1 MARSKPSLSAKL
13 SRTTGLQLVLVAGS
27 LSALSFSLGRNSG
40 FQQIEAHR
48 ATVPVVRVAEQLSR
62 KLSYPTI
69 INDLNV
75 AAVSADPELLND
87 FDRLSH
93 RFWRQLKSFPVDYI
107 NYGSTDGSFLGIEK
121 LSPDHFAHNED
132 SQRFGRGTMQVY
144 SMDANGQ
151 RLALDDAIPGMSTSH
166 EEAWY
171 VDTVKA
177 GQPSW
182 STIYAWEDQP
192 DVFSI
197 SYNAPIYNKS
207 NKLLGVVGVDM
218 VINQLSTWLQDAW
231 KNQQGLALI
240 VEANGDLVASSQANT
255 LLIGKGDQPQ
265 RANLKDIT
273 LPLAAELHTQF
284 REANIAT
291 QQGAK
296 QSLNNTSPRVIE
308 LDDQHYLI
316 NSTPWGDNYGLNWH
330 LLTAIPADE
339 EWRSSEL
346 ILYLSVITSVAA
358 IGLALAINRRLIKGI
373 LTPLTALTSA
383 SKSTEVQIE
392 EEAQKREFAT
402 PVSYAC
408 TLPASSTEEIAGLNK
423 AIQALV
429 QAFNRLTQT
438 LREKDER
445 ELKDISQ
452 KLKISLEAAAIGHEI
467 NQPLSI
473 VRLTAQSLLN
483 TLKLQGPGQSSPALN
498 EGLTTLNAQ
507 TERIATITE
516 KMRSLLR
523 NAQTNLGPV
532 DLQQVIDNSIRYVQ
546 SNHRNGDWIATHA
559 SDASPGVQAV
569 IEGDAVQLQVALINL
584 LKNGLD
590 ALAGQTRSEN
600 APPPSVGI
608 TLNEQDDQWRID
620 VDDNGPGLSQDLL
633 GSMPLS
639 TSKPDGSGLGLFIVR
654 TAVESHQGE
663 LTLTTNAWG
672 GLKASINL
680 PKSRT

>member
-27 LSALSFSLGRNSG
+27 MSALSFSLGRNSG

-107 NYGSTDGSFLGIEK
+107 NYGSTNGSFLGIEK
-121 LSPDHFAHNED
+121 LSPDRFAHNED

-182 STIYAWEDQP
+182 SSIYAWEDQP

-231 KNQQGLALI
+231 ENQQGLALI

-273 LPLAAELHTQF
+273 LPLAAELQTQF

-291 QQGAK
+291 QQGAQ

-346 ILYLSVITSVAA
+346 ILYLSVITSLAA
-358 IGLALAINRRLIKGI
+358 IGLALAIN
-373 LTPLTALTSA
+373 
-383 SKSTEVQIE
+383 
-392 EEAQKREFAT
+392 
-402 PVSYAC
+402 
-408 TLPASSTEEIAGLNK
+408 
-423 AIQALV
+423 
-429 QAFNRLTQT
+429 
-438 LREKDER
+438 
-445 ELKDISQ
+445 
-452 KLKISLEAAAIGHEI
+452 
-467 NQPLSI
+467 
-473 VRLTAQSLLN
+473 
-483 TLKLQGPGQSSPALN
+483 
-498 EGLTTLNAQ
+498 
-507 TERIATITE
+507 
-516 KMRSLLR
+516 
-523 NAQTNLGPV
+523 
-532 DLQQVIDNSIRYVQ
+532 
-546 SNHRNGDWIATHA
+546 GD
-559 SDASPGVQAV
+559 
-569 IEGDAVQLQVALINL
+569 
-584 LKNGLD
+584 
-590 ALAGQTRSEN
+590 
-600 APPPSVGI
+600 
-608 TLNEQDDQWRID
+608 
-620 VDDNGPGLSQDLL
+620 
-633 GSMPLS
+633 
-639 TSKPDGSGLGLFIVR
+639 
-654 TAVESHQGE
+654 
-663 LTLTTNAWG
+663 
-672 GLKASINL
+672 
-680 PKSRT
+680 

>member
-1 MARSKPSLSAKL
+1 MARPQPSLSAKL

-48 ATVPVVRVAEQLSR
+48 ATVPVVRVTEQLSR

-75 AAVSADPELLND
+75 AAVSADPSLLED
-87 FDRLSH
+87 FDRLSQ

-121 LSPDHFAHNED
+121 RSRDSFAHNED
-132 SQRFGRGTMQVY
+132 SKRFGRGTMQVY

-151 RLALDDAIPGMSTSH
+151 RLTKEDAIPGMSTSH

-171 VDTVKA
+171 VNTVKA

-182 STIYAWEDQP
+182 SSIYAWEDQP

-197 SYNAPIYNKS
+197 SYNAPIYDKA
-207 NKLLGVVGVDM
+207 KRLLGVVGVDM
-218 VINQLSTWLQDAW
+218 VINQLSTWLQEAW
-231 KNQQGLALI
+231 GDKKGIALI
-240 VEANGDLVASSQANT
+240 VESNGDVVASSQAST
-255 LLIGKGDQPQ
+255 LLLGTGDQIQ

-273 LPLAAELHTQF
+273 LPLAKELRAQF
-284 REANIAT
+284 RQTNTPTQPGANPNIN
-291 QQGAK
+291 K
-296 QSLNNTSPRVIE
+296 SSPKIIE
-308 LDDQHYLI
+308 VDDQHYLL
-316 NSTPWGDNYGLNWH
+316 NSTPWGGNYGLNWH
-330 LLTAIPADE
+330 LLTAIPADK

-346 ILYLSVITSVAA
+346 ILYLSVITSLVA
-358 IGLALAINRRLIKGI
+358 ISLALVINRRLIKGL
-373 LTPLTALTSA
+373 LTPLKAVTSA
-383 SKSTEVQIE
+383 SRSTEIQIE
-392 EEAQKREFAT
+392 EEARKREFAT

-408 TLPASSTEEIAGLNK
+408 TLPSSSTEEIAGLNK

-429 QAFNRLTQT
+429 QAFNKLTQT

-483 TLKLQGPGQSSPALN
+483 TLKQQDPAQTPPALN
-498 EGLTTLNAQ
+498 AGLTTLNAQ

-532 DLQQVIDNSIRYVQ
+532 DLQQVIANSIRYVQ
-546 SNHRNGDWIATHA
+546 SNHRNGDWIAAPNSFA
-559 SDASPGVQAV
+559 STGGEAV

-590 ALAGQTRSEN
+590 ALASQKHSDN
-600 APPPSVGI
+600 APPPCVGV
-608 TLNEQDDQWRID
+608 TLKAQGDQWMID
-620 VDDNGPGLSQDLL
+620 VDDNGPGLSQELL

-663 LTLTTNAWG
+663 LTLSTNASG
-672 GLKASINL
+672 GLKARISL
-680 PKSRT
+680 PKSRA